1 MAETNSRIEQFKKMA
16 NDDPSN
22 EVAHFSLGREY
33 LASKQYEPAVASFEK
48 CLQLNPNISK
58 AYQLQAQALLGLER
72 TPDAIAKLTEGARRA
87 DERGEMMPRT
97 EMARMLKDLGAPV
110 PEFKNAGPSAA
121 AVGEGEVLCQR
132 CHRVAR
138 KLAKPPFS
146 NAQGREIFEKI
157 CAECWREWIP
167 MGTKVINEL
176 RLPLNDP
183 QAQKLYD
190 QHMLEF
196 LNLR

>member
-1 MAETNSRIEQFKKMA
+1 MAESNSRIEQFRKMA
-16 NDDPSN
+16 NDDPKN

-33 LASKQYEPAVASFEK
+33 LAVGNHEESLASLDR
-48 CLQLNPNISK
+48 CLALNPNISK
-58 AYQLQAQALLGLER
+58 AYQLQAQALLRLER
-72 TPDAIAKLTEGARRA
+72 NDQAIAKLTEGVQRA
-87 DERGEMMPRT
+87 DSRGEMMPRN
-97 EMARMLKDLGAPV
+97 EMMQMLKDLGAPV
-110 PEFKNAGPSAA
+110 PEFKSAPA
-121 AVGEGEVLCQR
+121 APQAVGEGQVLCAR
-132 CHRVAR
+132 CNRTTA
-138 KLAKPPFS
+138 KLPKPPFKGP
-146 NAQGREIFEKI
+146 QGQEIFEKI
-157 CAECWREWIP
+157 CADCWREWIP